1 MAKMIDFKDYISELA
16 VDLKNLDLE
25 FIKKAEVVTAF
36 NIDAKAFQSTQY
48 KGEVQ
53 YLFKK
58 HFFPDFDISRTAP
71 TLNEAKV
78 NALVKELKAS
88 NKSSFVRMMRY
99 TPKGVGPGEVMMYFL
114 VDDLTLGGGAS
125 AGLDLGSGGKGYE
138 MKACDISKGYFVN
151 FKIGGTVD
159 ITKPLA
165 AAVAIKKEMLAE
177 KVKLKPKATEIGK
190 GDIEAI
196 KRSNWGSRWE
206 AEVERPYKKAAY
218 DNYFKNHATLF
229 TVNKTPAK
237 AIGEIFI
244 RNVKADQIELDS
256 VTSGT
261 IKPKIK
267 F

>member
-1 MAKMIDFKDYISELA
+1 MKNFTEYLTELA

-36 NIDAKAFQSTQY
+36 NIDAKSFQDTKY

-58 HFFPDFDISRTAP
+58 HFFPDFDISKTAS
-71 TLNEAKV
+71 TLDEAKV
-78 NALVKELKAS
+78 NSLVRELKS
-88 NKSSFVRMMRY
+88 MSKQSFLRMMRY

-177 KVKLKPKATEIGK
+177 KIKLKPKATEIGK
-190 GDIEAI
+190 GDIETI
-196 KRSNWGSRWE
+196 KKSKWGTRWE
-206 AEVERPYKKAAY
+206 AEVEMPYKKAAY
-218 DNYFKNHATLF
+218 ENYFKNHATLF
-229 TVNKTPAK
+229 TVNKVPAK
-237 AIGEIFI
+237 NIGEIYI
-244 RNVKADQIELDS
+244 RNVQRDQIELDN